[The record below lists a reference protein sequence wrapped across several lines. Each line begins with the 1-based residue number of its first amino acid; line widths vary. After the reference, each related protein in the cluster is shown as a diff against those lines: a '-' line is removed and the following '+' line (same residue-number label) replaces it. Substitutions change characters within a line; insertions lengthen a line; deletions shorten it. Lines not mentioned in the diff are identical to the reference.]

1 MMEIFET
8 APADLDLPPVLDL
21 TAASGLLEA
30 FLERRG
36 QVLAVDGSNV
46 QRLGAQCLQVLLAAR
61 MAWEED
67 GQTLCV
73 ENCSEDFL
81 ASLELMGVTPETLTY
96 RKELAS

>member
-1 MMEIFET
+1 MMEIFEN
-8 APADLDLPPVLDL
+8 APGDMDLPPVLDL

-36 QVLAVDGSNV
+36 QVLAVDGSGV

-61 MAWEED
+61 VAWEED

-73 ENCSEDFL
+73 ENCSDDFL
-81 ASLELMGVTPETLTY
+81 ASLELMGVAPATFTY
-96 RKELAS
+96 RKDLA